1 MKTINIPHTQKNEN
15 NILLIYTGGTLGMGY
30 APQGKNLVPF
40 DFSQIV
46 DNIPELQDLACN
58 LQVRAFENP
67 IDSSNVNKN
76 IWIVIA
82 QEILDNYQD
91 FDGFVVL
98 HGTDTMAF
106 SASAMS
112 FLLRGINKPV
122 IFTGAQLPIGAIRN
136 DARRNLVTSIEIA
149 STKTL
154 QGRAKVPEIAI
165 FFNEVLL
172 RGNRAKKME
181 SSHFDAF
188 KSENYPPL
196 ARVGIQVEYF
206 SNEILPYQSSFLPN
220 MILEMNENVS
230 VLKLFPSIP
239 KNIVE
244 TILNTE
250 NLEGIVLETYG
261 SGNAPTEKWFVQ
273 CLEKAIKKDIHIY
286 NISQCIGGQVQ
297 QGRYST
303 SQQLQDIGVISGR
316 DITWEAGITKLMYLL
331 GQNLSHA
338 QVRDLLSVSLAGE
351 ITEEF

>member
-1 MKTINIPHTQKNEN
+1 MKTIEIPHTQSSKNKV
-15 NILLIYTGGTLGMGY
+15 LLIYTGGTLGMGY
-30 APQGKNLVPF
+30 ASQSKNLVPF
-40 DFSQIV
+40 DFSQIL
-46 DNIPELQDLACN
+46 DNIPELQN
-58 LQVRAFENP
+58 LSCGLKVRAFENP

-76 IWIVIA
+76 IWIKIA

-106 SASAMS
+106 SASALS
-112 FLLRGINKPV
+112 YLLRGINKPV

-149 STKTL
+149 TSKTL
-154 QGRAKVPEIAI
+154 QGRAKVPEVAI

-196 ARVGIQVEYF
+196 ARVGIQVQYF
-206 SNEILPYQSSFLPN
+206 GNEILPYQSSFLPN

-273 CLEKAIKKDIHIY
+273 CLEKAIKNNIHIY

-297 QGRYST
+297 QGRYAT

-331 GQNLSHA
+331 GQNLTHS
-338 QVRDLLSVSLAGE
+338 QVRELLLVSLAGE